1 MSKKQLV
8 LLPPNEKQKMFLADH
23 HKHIAFGGARGGGKS
38 WAVRD
43 KAKRLCLR
51 FPGIKVLIV
60 RRSFPELVN
69 NHINQLR
76 EELHG
81 IARYNKTEK
90 VFTFPNGSTIKFGY
104 CNNDRDLDQYQG
116 AEYDVIFLDEA
127 TQLQEEWIK
136 KITACVRGV
145 NSFPKRIYYTCNP
158 GGASHGYIK
167 RLFIDRQFQAG
178 EDPEDYSFIQAHV
191 TDNKALMESQPDY
204 IKQLKALPPKLKEAW
219 LYGRWDIFEGQFF
232 EDFRVTPDVQLCSK
246 AGITPEEAVA
256 QHRWTHVIAPFDLN
270 VGEKRG
276 WNIMRS
282 YDFGYN
288 KPFSLGYWAVD
299 YDGVLYRILEIYG
312 CTQTPNEGV
321 KWSPDEQF
329 RRISEFERE
338 HPWLRGRKIVDS
350 VADPS
355 IWDSSRGE
363 SVAETAARYGIYFTP
378 GDNNRIPGWMQVH
391 YRLQFDDNGFAR
403 MYVFDTCKA
412 FIRTMPLM
420 MYSETRPE
428 DLDTKLEDHCPDEV
442 RYMCMSRPVAP
453 IIPQEPR
460 PILSDPLNQFTDQQR
475 RRGFM

>member
-1 MSKKQLV
+1 MSKKRLILQQ
-8 LLPPNEKQKMFLADH
+8 PSEKQKLFLAAH
-23 HKHIAFGGARGGGKS
+23 TKHVGFGGARGGGKS

-51 FPGIKVLIV
+51 FKGIKLLIV
-60 RRSFPELVN
+60 RRTYAELIN
-69 NHINQLR
+69 NHINPLR
-76 EELHG
+76 EELNG

-90 VFTFPNGSTIKFGY
+90 IFVFSNGSTIKFGY
-104 CNNDRDLDQYQG
+104 CNNDKDLDQYQG

-127 TQLQEEWIK
+127 TQLQEMWIK

-145 NSFPKRIYYTCNP
+145 NDFPKRIYYTCNP
-158 GGASHGYIK
+158 GGASHGYFK
-167 RLFIDRQFQAG
+167 RLFIDKHYEDG
-178 EDPEDYSFIQAHV
+178 ENPEDYTFIQSLV
-191 TDNKALMESQPDY
+191 TDNKALMEAQPDY
-204 IKQLKALPPKLKEAW
+204 IKQLEALPPKLREAW

-232 EDFRVTPDVQLCSK
+232 EDFRTTPDVQKCHD
-246 AGITPEEAVA
+246 AGITTEDAVK
-256 QHRWTHVIAPFDLN
+256 QHRWTHVIEPFDLN
-270 VGEKRG
+270 KGSCRG

-299 YDGVLYRILEIYG
+299 YDGVLYRILEMYG

-329 RRISEFERE
+329 RRMVELENT
-338 HPWLRGRKIVDS
+338 HPWLKGRKIIDS
-350 VADPS
+350 VADPA

-363 SVAETAARYGIYFTP
+363 SIADTAAKYGIYFTQ
-378 GDNNRIPGWMQVH
+378 GDNQRIPGWMQVH
-391 YRLQFDDNGFAR
+391 YRLQFDRNGYAR

-420 MYSETRPE
+420 MYSETHPE

-442 RYMCMSRPVAP
+442 RYMCMSRPVKP
-453 IIPQEPR
+453 IMQAEQK
-460 PILSDPLNQFTDQQR
+460 PILSDPLNQFTEKQLR
-475 RRGFM
+475 NGYI

>member
-1 MSKKQLV
+1 MSKKRLILQQ
-8 LLPPNEKQKMFLADH
+8 PSEKQKLFLAAH
-23 HKHIAFGGARGGGKS
+23 TKHVGFGGARGGGKS

-51 FPGIKVLIV
+51 FKGIKLLIV
-60 RRSFPELVN
+60 RRTYAELIN
-69 NHINQLR
+69 NHINPLR
-76 EELHG
+76 EELNG

-90 VFTFPNGSTIKFGY
+90 IFVFSNGSTIKFGY
-104 CNNDRDLDQYQG
+104 CNNDKDLDQYQG

-127 TQLQEEWIK
+127 TQLQEMWIK

-145 NSFPKRIYYTCNP
+145 NDFPKRIYYTCNP
-158 GGASHGYIK
+158 GGASHGYFK
-167 RLFIDRQFQAG
+167 RLFIDKHYEDG
-178 EDPEDYSFIQAHV
+178 ENPEDYTFIQSLV
-191 TDNKALMESQPDY
+191 TDNKALMEAQPDY
-204 IKQLKALPPKLKEAW
+204 IKQLEALPPKLREAW

-232 EDFRVTPDVQLCSK
+232 EDFRTTPDVQKCID
-246 AGITPEEAVA
+246 AGITPEDAVK
-256 QHRWTHVIAPFDLN
+256 QHRWTHVIEPFDLN
-270 VGEKRG
+270 KGSCRG

-299 YDGVLYRILEIYG
+299 YDGVLYRILEMYG

-329 RRISEFERE
+329 RRMVELENT
-338 HPWLRGRKIVDS
+338 HPWLKGRKIIDS
-350 VADPS
+350 VADPA

-363 SVAETAARYGIYFTP
+363 SIADTAAKYGIYFTQ
-378 GDNNRIPGWMQVH
+378 GDNQRIPGWMQVH
-391 YRLQFDDNGFAR
+391 YRLQFDRNGYAR

-420 MYSETRPE
+420 MYSETHPE

-442 RYMCMSRPVAP
+442 RYMCMSRPVKP
-453 IIPQEPR
+453 IMQAEQK
-460 PILSDPLNQFTDQQR
+460 PILSDPLNQFTEKQLR
-475 RRGFM
+475 NGYI